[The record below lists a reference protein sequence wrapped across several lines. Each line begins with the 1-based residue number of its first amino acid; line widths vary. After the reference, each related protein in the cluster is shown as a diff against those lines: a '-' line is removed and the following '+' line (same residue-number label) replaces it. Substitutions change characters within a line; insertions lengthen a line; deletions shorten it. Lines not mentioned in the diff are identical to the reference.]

1 MLRIYGSSKRMTG
14 LFLRG
19 EVCDNS
25 AEGGDD
31 DDDDDERDDINGEC
45 DDDDDGGWGGTDD
58 HRGRFNLL
66 GLRLWMKSDTFLF
79 HAHAPQGNASEQL
92 LSHFTPGVLTWAPG
106 RPFQMSPASRSARS
120 FHSTMILRWLLT

>member
-1 MLRIYGSSKRMTG
+1 M
-14 LFLRG
+14 FLRG

-31 DDDDDERDDINGEC
+31 DDERDDIGC
-45 DDDDDGGWGGTDD
+45 GDDDDDGERDDDDNDGEHDDGERDDDNGGWGGADD

-79 HAHAPQGNASEQL
+79 HAQAPQGNASEQL

-106 RPFQMSPASRSARS
+106 RPFQMSPAS
-120 FHSTMILRWLLT
+120 